1 MARRWCADT
10 DYRIGRTA
18 DDLVKLKDLDIS
30 VPDQVLFQPAASYH
44 VRGNLTRVGVGAA
57 TVLWVWDMISLYK
70 LAGLLE
76 FLDGED
82 NADVYIFTDRRDG
95 RYHNPSEAF
104 STYSALMWWPLVFGQ
119 EGVPVARSPYVM
131 QTVKIQFKNAI
142 FWAGYLL

>member
-18 DDLVKLKDLDIS
+18 ADLVKLKDLDIP
-30 VPDQVLFQPAASYH
+30 VPDQVTFQPAASYY
-44 VRGNLTRVGVGAA
+44 VRGDLTRVGDGFA
-57 TVLWVWDMISLYK
+57 TALWVWDNISLYR

-76 FLDGED
+76 FLDG
-82 NADVYIFTDRRDG
+82 ADSANVYIFTDRRDG

-104 STYSALMWWPLVFGQ
+104 ATYSAVMWWPLVFGP
-119 EGVPVARSPYVM
+119 EGAPVARSPYVM
-131 QTVKIQFKNAI
+131 QTVKIQFKNTV